1 MTPFIEVQGA
11 AIPMPMDDVN
21 TDQIIPSKYLKD
33 LHADLAEG
41 FLAFQ
46 RRRLDGTVITDFVL
60 ERTQFKKAPILVVGT
75 NFGCGS
81 SREHAVWA
89 VQAFGIR
96 CVIGHQLA
104 EFFIENCLK
113 NGVLPIQLD
122 AALHQQLMQDVI
134 LDDGYSAVQVDLRNC
149 QVRGPSDSIISF
161 EIDSQQRRMLLEG
174 LDEIDITL
182 KHMADIQSWES
193 RNQVL
198 EAKSKI

>member
-60 ERTQFKKAPILVVGT
+60 ERPQFKKAPILVVGT

-113 NGVLPIQLD
+113 NGVLPVQLD

-174 LDEIDITL
+174 LDEIDMTL

>member
-1 MTPFIEVQGA
+1 MLPFIEVQGV

-46 RRRLDGTVITDFVL
+46 RRRLDGTMMTDFVL
-60 ERTQFKKAPILVVGT
+60 ERPEFKRAPILVVGT

-113 NGVLPIQLD
+113 NGVLPVQLD
-122 AALHQQLMQDVI
+122 AARHQQLMQDVI
-134 LDDGYSAVQVDLRNC
+134 LADGHSDMQVDLLNC
-149 QVRGPSDSIISF
+149 QIRSPSGGVMTF

-174 LDEIDITL
+174 LDEIDMTF
-182 KHMADIQSWES
+182 KNMADIERWE
-193 RNQVL
+193 RCNQI
-198 EAKSKI
+198 SK